1 MTSLAVKYRP
11 KTFEE
16 CCGQIS
22 VIKILERQLELKEFK
37 NCYLFCGP
45 SGTGKTTIARIFAN
59 RINNNTGTPI
69 EIDGASNN
77 GVDNIR
83 NIIDQAKERDLAS
96 EYKIFIIDECFTGDT
111 LVNTSNGAKKIKDI
125 VPGDKVMTLNGF
137 NKVTYVHQKKVENSM
152 LNYMRLSDGRTI
164 TTTADH
170 LFLTT
175 NGWIESKNLVKGDV
189 LLDAKNMPKLWEDVQ
204 YKTQG
209 TEVLQQQVSNGVSKQ
224 TQIKGFDREDLS
236 YLWEMLLC
244 GNKKQQ
250 KEDLL
255 KGMQSKVNIA
265 IREGNNELRIWD
277 GTKEIIIYKND
288 KSKSNEEFTKY
299 REDALNQRVEWL
311 STSMDW
317 EKRGKWMV
325 YRTSTYAMEGI
336 RKFLDTRV
344 SNQDKL
350 FSEQSKQ
357 VCFIIQS
364 RPWLSREEDSSRG
377 GWQFTQMEKEYCSR
391 YEKDHLSKSVRVESI
406 EIFQPGDN
414 GEPRYGCTKD
424 TILYDLTVEES
435 PTYFANGVL
444 VHNCHMITTAGWNAF
459 LKCIEEPP
467 KYTIF
472 IFCTTD
478 PQKIPATILNRV
490 MRFNLTRVKTELIK
504 SRLEYVCQ
512 SEGYINYVESCDY
525 ISKLASGGV
534 RDALAMLEKCVGYS
548 NDLCIT
554 NVLQSLGNFSY
565 DVMFSLTNAIV
576 DGDEASII
584 KIVDDCYNNGNDLSL
599 FISQYV
605 DFLLDLNKYCIFK
618 TMDVVKIPA
627 SLETKVDVNG
637 QMSPL
642 CVKYTTGIE
651 NNINYF
657 NTLVTKMLTLSVT
670 LKNDTMPKTT
680 TEVGLIKI
688 SRN

>member
-1 MTSLAVKYRP
+1 MASLAVQFRP
-11 KTFEE
+11 TEFRDVV
-16 CCGQIS
+16 GQKSI
-22 VIKILERQLELKEFK
+22 IQILERQIATRDIS

-45 SGTGKTTIARIFAN
+45 SGTGKTTLARIFAN
-59 RINNNTGTPI
+59 KINNGFGNPI

-77 GVDNIR
+77 GVDNVR
-83 NIIDQAKERDLAS
+83 DIIANAKERSLDS
-96 EYKIFIIDECFTGDT
+96 EYKVYIIDECFTGDT

-137 NKVTYVHQKKVENSM
+137 NSVTYVHQKKVENSM

-164 TTTADH
+164 ITTADH

-209 TEVLQQQVSNGVSKQ
+209 TKVLQQQVPDGVSKQ
-224 TQIKGFDREDLS
+224 TQIKGFDRENLS
-236 YLWEMLLC
+236 YLWETLLC

-250 KEDLL
+250 KEDLF

-265 IREGNNELRIWD
+265 VREDNNELRVWD
-277 GTKEIIIYKND
+277 GAKEIIIYKDD

-299 REDALNQRVEWL
+299 REDALNQRVEWN
-311 STSMDW
+311 SSSMDW
-317 EKRGKWMV
+317 EKRGKWLV
-325 YRTSTYAMEGI
+325 YRTSTYALEGI

-344 SNQDKL
+344 FNQDKL
-350 FSEQSKQ
+350 LSEQSKQ

-364 RPWLSREEDSSRG
+364 RPWLSREENSSRG

-391 YEKDHLSKSVRVESI
+391 YEKDHLSKSVRVESV

-478 PQKIPATILNRV
+478 PQKVPSTIQNRV
-490 MRFNLTRVKTELIK
+490 MRFNLSKLASDGIFTRLK
-504 SRLEYVCQ
+504 
-512 SEGYINYVESCDY
+512 YICENMNFTNYVESCDY
-525 ISKLASGGV
+525 ISKICNGGV
-534 RDALAMLEKCVGYS
+534 RDAIAMLEKCSKYS
-548 NDLCIT
+548 TNLCID
-554 NVLQSLGNFSY
+554 NVLQSLGNCSY
-565 DVMFSLTNAIV
+565 NDFFTLTNAIIDKQYDKV
-576 DGDEASII
+576 IEVIENYYKS
-584 KIVDDCYNNGNDLSL
+584 GNDLKV
-599 FISQYV
+599 FMDQYV
-605 DFLLDLNKYCIFK
+605 DFCLDLTKYCIFK
-618 TMDVVKIPA
+618 DIGV
-627 SLETKVDVNG
+627 TKL
-637 QMSPL
+637 PL
-642 CVKYTTGIE
+642 SSEADLKYVTGIE
-651 NNINYF
+651 SEDTTPFFRKLMSKILDIKNAIRYDSNAKSTIIVSLVNIGEN
-657 NTLVTKMLTLSVT
+657 
-670 LKNDTMPKTT
+670 
-680 TEVGLIKI
+680 
-688 SRN
+688 